1 MQDLQSILE
10 QCWLKLT
17 LASQTPGAAWRTPV
31 LATVSAQQPRQRTV
45 VLRRVDRAAGSLW
58 LHTDLRSAKIQHLEQ
73 QPAVS
78 LLFYDAAAET
88 QLQVRGR
95 AVVHTAGAVWQQLW
109 EGSPESSLR
118 MYLAPQPPGRHCSEP
133 SPNLPEQFVG
143 RLPNRGDLAA
153 GLNNFSAVEIQAE
166 RLEWL
171 QLSREG
177 HRRAEFAVGAGTLQH
192 ATWLE
197 P

>member
-1 MQDLQSILE
+1 MQDLQSILK
-10 QCWLKLT
+10 QCWQKLT

-45 VLRRVDRAAGSLW
+45 VLRHVDSEIGALW
-58 LHTDLRSAKIQHLEQ
+58 LHTDLRSAKIQQLSL
-73 QPAVS
+73 QPDVS
-78 LLFYDAAAET
+78 LLFYDAVAET

-95 AVVHTAGAVWQQLW
+95 AVVHTAGAEWQRLW
-109 EGSPESSLR
+109 DSSPESSLR
-118 MYLAPQPPGRHCSEP
+118 MYLAQQPPGTHSSMA

-143 RLPNRGDLAA
+143 QLPTRSELAA
-153 GLNNFSAVEIQAE
+153 GLKNFAAVEILAAG
-166 RLEWL
+166 LEWL
-171 QLSREG
+171 QLSRDG
-177 HRRAEFAVGAGTLQH
+177 HRRAEFSVSAGTLQH